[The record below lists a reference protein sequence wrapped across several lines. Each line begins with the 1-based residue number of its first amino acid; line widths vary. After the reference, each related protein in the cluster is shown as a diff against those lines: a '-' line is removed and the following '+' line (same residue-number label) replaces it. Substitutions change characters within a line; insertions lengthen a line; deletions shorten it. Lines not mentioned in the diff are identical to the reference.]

1 MSGVFRRLDGKVLPS
16 WQHCT
21 KLLAVYWKKVRYAGK
36 GQFARSARD
45 QCFRWALGG
54 VVPKRTWDG
63 GQNLQRRCTP
73 AAADCAVLRHQRIN
87 VRPKDADKAEWFTA
101 DNQAAG
107 SDNLCFLTSS
117 APEEVVAHL
126 KANGVTI
133 EEGPVDMQG
142 ARGTIRSVYCR
153 DPDGSLIE
161 ISSYNCNAS

>member
-117 APEEVVAHL
+117 APEEVVRISRQTASRSR
-126 KANGVTI
+126 KARSTCRALAA
-133 EEGPVDMQG
+133 PS
-142 ARGTIRSVYCR
+142 ARSIAGIPTAV
-153 DPDGSLIE
+153 
-161 ISSYNCNAS
+161 